1 MERTVS
7 VLCSGLRFIPEPSAW
22 WGIYVGQQNAQDT
35 PIFSFL
41 QLQCPTIS
49 LFLCLHLDTLESAP
63 SPAQPAPLLRSVH
76 T

>member
-1 MERTVS
+1 MERIVR
-7 VLCSGLRFIPEPSAW
+7 VLCSGRRFIPEPSAW
-22 WGIYVGQQNAQDT
+22 WGIYDGQQNARDT

-41 QLQCPTIS
+41 QLRCPTIF
-49 LFLCLHLDTLESAP
+49 LFSCLHPDTLESAP